1 MQRFCVRLLT
11 VLMFLALAGP
21 TPAGAQTPLAV
32 ANDRATPE
40 FPERLTFSA
49 DLQGQAEIQRVVLE
63 YGADQLSCSQVV
75 AKAFP
80 EFTPGLSVS
89 VAWTWEMRQSGS
101 LPPGAQVWWR
111 WRVTEADG
119 RETVTEPQ
127 TITWLDAEHAWQT
140 VSGGGLNLHWYS
152 GGASFGRQLHDS
164 AVRSLAALERSTGLS
179 AEAPID
185 LYIYANT
192 DDMRAAVLYEPGWTG
207 GLAYPA
213 HAVVIIGIAP
223 EDLAWGQRTQAHE
236 LTHVLVGHRT
246 FSCLGV
252 VPTWLNEGLAVYGEG
267 GPEAASLEQFDA
279 AVAADAVL
287 PVRALSGGFSE
298 DPAQADL
305 SYSQSYRL
313 TQYLID
319 TYGQPAMLDLL
330 GQLRDGAT
338 VDAALQAAYGFDL
351 DGFEAEW
358 RAALGLAPRQRANA
372 TAMPV
377 PTVVPTLVP
386 VAALPTTAA
395 APASTPDIAAATPQ
409 PAAASAGNS
418 GLRLAA
424 LIGLAVVLVIGLGLG
439 GAALVLAFRPRRQP

>member
-1 MQRFCVRLLT
+1 MQRFCVRVLT
-11 VLMFLALAGP
+11 VIVFLALAGP
-21 TPAGAQTPLAV
+21 APAGAQTPLAV

-40 FPERLTFSA
+40 FPERLTFNA

-63 YGADQLSCSQVV
+63 YGVDQLTCSQVV

-80 EFTPGLSVS
+80 DFTPGLSVS

-101 LPPGAQVWWR
+101 LPPGAQIWWR

-119 RETVTEPQ
+119 RETVTETQ
-127 TITWLDAEHAWQT
+127 TTLWLDADHAWQT
-140 VSGGGLNLHWYS
+140 VSGGGINLHWYS

-179 AEAPID
+179 AEAPVD

-213 HAVVIIGIAP
+213 HDVVIIGIAP

-267 GPEAASLEQFDA
+267 GPDAASLEQFDA
-279 AVAADAVL
+279 AVAADTVL
-287 PVRALSGGFSE
+287 SVRALSGGFSE

-319 TYGQPAMLDLL
+319 AHGQPAMLDLL

-338 VDAALQAAYGFDL
+338 VDAALQAVYGFDV

-358 RAALGLAPRQRANA
+358 RAALGLAPRQPANA
-372 TAMPV
+372 TPTPV
-377 PTVVPTLVP
+377 PSAVPTLVP
-386 VAALPTTAA
+386 VAALPAAIGATAT
-395 APASTPDIAAATPQ
+395 PAGAAAATPA
-409 PAAASAGNS
+409 PAAASANA
-418 GLRLAA
+418 GLRTGA
-424 LIGLAVVLVIGLGLG
+424 LIALGVILVAGLGLG